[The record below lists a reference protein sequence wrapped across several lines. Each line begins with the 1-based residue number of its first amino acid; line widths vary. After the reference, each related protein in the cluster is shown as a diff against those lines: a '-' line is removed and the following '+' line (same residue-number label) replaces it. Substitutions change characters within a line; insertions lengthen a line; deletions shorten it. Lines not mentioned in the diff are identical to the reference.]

1 MRVLALSP
9 GPLAQQLDRL
19 PALVSLCEQVGA
31 TLQVACAPACRGA
44 WDLVPQVEKILPF
57 DFEAAP
63 TLADWANLLGC
74 VREPD
79 FQVCLNFAEGRQVNL
94 MLSMSHIPTRIASSG
109 FSSTEIVS
117 PGEGWCA
124 QRLASV
130 LKPLGCD
137 LDADRFRLALSSTD
151 LDTARAEQ
159 PAGEGPMLLLAP
171 AGSTGDWPEQRWRS
185 LPEAIAQR
193 LKGLRTL
200 QLNPDLPINRRAAAV
215 ASADVVLSSCPVSQ
229 KLAIYSGVPLV
240 ALGAEPQDLPDRPD
254 IRCLGTPGNLSALA
268 DDEVLQALGF

>member
-31 TLQVACAPACRGA
+31 TLQVACTPACRGA

-151 LDTARAEQ
+151 LDAARAEQ

-171 AGSTGDWPEQRWRS
+171 AGSTVDWPEQRWRS

>member
-9 GPLAQQLDRL
+9 GPLTLQLDRL
-19 PALVSLCEQVGA
+19 PALVSLCEQLGA
-31 TLQVACAPACRGA
+31 TLQVACAPTCRGA
-44 WDLVPQVEKILPF
+44 WDLIPQVEKILPF

-79 FQVCLNFAEGRQVNL
+79 FQVCLNFAEGQQVNL

-124 QRLASV
+124 QRLDSV
-130 LKPLGCD
+130 LKPLGCEM
-137 LDADRFRLALSSTD
+137 DADRFRLSLSSKD
-151 LDTARAEQ
+151 LDAARAEQ

-171 AGSTGDWPEQRWRS
+171 AGSTGDWPEQRWRA
-185 LPEAIAQR
+185 LPGSIAQC
-193 LKGLRTL
+193 LEGLRTL
-200 QLNPDLPINRRAAAV
+200 HLSPDLPLNRRAAAV
-215 ASADVVLSSCPVSQ
+215 ASSDVVLSSCPATQ
-229 KLAIYSGVPLV
+229 RLAVYSGVPLV
-240 ALGAEPQDLPDRPD
+240 ALGAQPQDLPNRQE
-254 IRCLGTPGNLSALA
+254 IRCLGAPGDLSALA
-268 DDEVLQALGF
+268 DVEVLQALGF

>member
-9 GPLAQQLDRL
+9 GSLALQLDRL

-31 TLQVACAPACRGA
+31 TLQVACAPTCRGA
-44 WDLVPQVEKILPF
+44 WELIPQVEKILPF

-79 FQVCLNFAEGRQVNL
+79 FQVCLNFAEGQQVNL
-94 MLSMSHIPTRIASSG
+94 MLSMSHIPTRIAGSG

-117 PGEGWCA
+117 TGEGWCA

-151 LDTARAEQ
+151 LDAARAEQ

-171 AGSTGDWPEQRWRS
+171 AGSTVDWPEQRWRS

>member
-137 LDADRFRLALSSTD
+137 LDADRFRLALSSSD
-151 LDTARAEQ
+151 LDAARAEQ

-171 AGSTGDWPEQRWRS
+171 AGSTVDWPEQRWRS

>member
-9 GPLAQQLDRL
+9 GPLALQLDRL

-31 TLQVACAPACRGA
+31 TLQVACAPTCRGA
-44 WDLVPQVEKILPF
+44 WELIPQVEKILPF
-57 DFEAAP
+57 DFEASP

-79 FQVCLNFAEGRQVNL
+79 FQVCLNFAEGQQVNL

-109 FSSTEIVS
+109 FSSTEVVS

-151 LDTARAEQ
+151 LDAARAEQ

-171 AGSTGDWPEQRWRS
+171 AGSTVDWPEQRWRS

-200 QLNPDLPINRRAAAV
+200 QLNPELPINRRAAAV

>member
-9 GPLAQQLDRL
+9 GSLAQQLDRL

-151 LDTARAEQ
+151 LDAARAEQ

-171 AGSTGDWPEQRWRS
+171 AGSTVDWPEQRWRS

>member
-9 GPLAQQLDRL
+9 GPLALQLDRL

-31 TLQVACAPACRGA
+31 TLQVACAPVCRGA
-44 WDLVPQVEKILPF
+44 WELIPQVEKILPF

-79 FQVCLNFAEGRQVNL
+79 FQVCLNFAEGQQVNL
-94 MLSMSHIPTRIASSG
+94 MLSMSHIPTRIAGSG

-117 PGEGWCA
+117 CGEGWCA
-124 QRLASV
+124 QRLASF
-130 LKPLGCD
+130 LKPLGCT
-137 LDADRFRLALSSTD
+137 LDADRFSLALSSKD
-151 LDTARAEQ
+151 LDAARAEQ

-171 AGSTGDWPEQRWRS
+171 AGSTGDWPEQRWTS
-185 LPEAIAQR
+185 LPESIAQR

-200 QLNPDLPINRRAAAV
+200 QLSPEQPLNRRAAAV
-215 ASADVVLSSCPVSQ
+215 ASSDVVLSSCPVTQ
-229 KLAIYSGVPLV
+229 RLAVYSGVPLV
-240 ALGAEPQDLPDRPD
+240 ALGAQPEDLPDRPE
-254 IRCLGTPGNLSALA
+254 IRCLGNQADLRSLT

>member
-79 FQVCLNFAEGRQVNL
+79 FQVCLNFAEGQQVNL

-109 FSSTEIVS
+109 FSTTEIVS

-137 LDADRFRLALSSTD
+137 LDADRFRLALSSQD
-151 LDTARAEQ
+151 LDAARAEQ

>member
-117 PGEGWCA
+117 PDEGWCA

-151 LDTARAEQ
+151 LNAARAEQ

-171 AGSTGDWPEQRWRS
+171 AGSTVDWPEQRWRS

>member
-79 FQVCLNFAEGRQVNL
+79 FQVCLNFAEGQQVNL
-94 MLSMSHIPTRIASSG
+94 MLSMSHIPTRIAGSG

-117 PGEGWCA
+117 TGEGWCA

-151 LDTARAEQ
+151 LNAARAEQ

-171 AGSTGDWPEQRWRS
+171 AGSTVDWPEQRWRS

>member
-137 LDADRFRLALSSTD
+137 LDADRFRLAPSSTD
-151 LDTARAEQ
+151 LDAARAEQ

-171 AGSTGDWPEQRWRS
+171 AGSTVDWPEQRWRS

>member
-109 FSSTEIVS
+109 FSSTEVVS

-151 LDTARAEQ
+151 LDAARAEQ

-171 AGSTGDWPEQRWRS
+171 AGSTVDWPEQRWRS

-254 IRCLGTPGNLSALA
+254 IRCLGTPGNLSALK
-268 DDEVLQALGF
+268 DGEVLQALGF

>member
-9 GPLAQQLDRL
+9 GPLSQQLERL
-19 PALVSLCEQVGA
+19 PALASLCDQLHG
-31 TLQVACAPACRGA
+31 TLQVACSPSVKSA
-44 WDLVPQVEKILPF
+44 WEFLPNLEKVIPF

-63 TLADWANLLGC
+63 TLADWANLLGS

-79 FQVCLNFAEGRQVNL
+79 FQICLNFAEGQQVNL

-124 QRLASV
+124 QRLANL

-137 LDADRFRLALSSTD
+137 LDADRFRLALSSQD
-151 LDTARAEQ
+151 LDAARAEQ

-240 ALGAEPQDLPDRPD
+240 ALGAEPQDLPDRQD
-254 IRCLGTPGNLSALA
+254 IRCLGTPGHLSALA

>member
-9 GPLAQQLDRL
+9 GPLALQLDRL

-31 TLQVACAPACRGA
+31 TLQVACAPTCRGA
-44 WDLVPQVEKILPF
+44 WELIPQVEKILPF
-57 DFEAAP
+57 DFEASP

-79 FQVCLNFAEGRQVNL
+79 FQVCLNFAEGQQVNL

-151 LDTARAEQ
+151 LDAARAEQ

-171 AGSTGDWPEQRWRS
+171 AGSTVDWPEQRWRS

>member
-137 LDADRFRLALSSTD
+137 MDADRFRLALSSTD
-151 LDTARAEQ
+151 LDAARAEQ

-171 AGSTGDWPEQRWRS
+171 AGSTVDWPEQRWRS

>member
-130 LKPLGCD
+130 LKPLGCV
-137 LDADRFRLALSSTD
+137 LEADRFRLALSSTD
-151 LDTARAEQ
+151 LDAARAEQ

-171 AGSTGDWPEQRWRS
+171 AGSTVDWPEQRWRS

>member
-151 LDTARAEQ
+151 LDAARAEQ

-171 AGSTGDWPEQRWRS
+171 AGSTVDWPEQRWRS

-193 LKGLRTL
+193 LNGLRTL

>member
-31 TLQVACAPACRGA
+31 TLQVACAPACRGP

-151 LDTARAEQ
+151 LDAARAEQ

-171 AGSTGDWPEQRWRS
+171 AGSTVDWPEQRWRS

>member
-19 PALVSLCEQVGA
+19 PALVSLCEHVGA

-63 TLADWANLLGC
+63 TLAEWANLLGC

-151 LDTARAEQ
+151 LDAARAEQ

-171 AGSTGDWPEQRWRS
+171 AGSTVDWPEQRWRS

>member
-9 GPLAQQLDRL
+9 GSLALQLDRL

-31 TLQVACAPACRGA
+31 TLQVACAPVCRGA
-44 WDLVPQVEKILPF
+44 WDLIPQVEKILPF
-57 DFEAAP
+57 DFETAP

-79 FQVCLNFAEGRQVNL
+79 FQVCLNFAEGQQVNL
-94 MLSMSHIPTRIASSG
+94 MLSMSHIPTRIAGSG

-117 PGEGWCA
+117 TGEGWCA

-151 LDTARAEQ
+151 LNAARAEQ

-171 AGSTGDWPEQRWRS
+171 AGSTVDWPEQRWRS

>member
-9 GPLAQQLDRL
+9 GSLALQLDRL

-31 TLQVACAPACRGA
+31 TLQVACAPVCRGA
-44 WDLVPQVEKILPF
+44 WDLIPQVEKILPF
-57 DFEAAP
+57 DFETAP

-79 FQVCLNFAEGRQVNL
+79 FQVCLNFAEGQQVNL
-94 MLSMSHIPTRIASSG
+94 MLSMSHIPTRIAGSG

-117 PGEGWCA
+117 TGEGWCA

-151 LDTARAEQ
+151 LDAARAEQ

-171 AGSTGDWPEQRWRS
+171 AGSTVDWPEQRWRS

>member
-9 GPLAQQLDRL
+9 GQLALQLDRL

-31 TLQVACAPACRGA
+31 TLQVACAPTCRGA
-44 WDLVPQVEKILPF
+44 WDLIPQVEKILPF
-57 DFEAAP
+57 DFEASP

-79 FQVCLNFAEGRQVNL
+79 FQVCLNFAEGQQVNL

-109 FSSTEIVS
+109 FSSTEIIS

-151 LDTARAEQ
+151 LDAARAEQ

-171 AGSTGDWPEQRWRS
+171 AGQHSRPRGGAPHPRWTTAGPHSPRLQHSPLLLLPCSPRASRAGGSPPARSCDGACRRRRRRSWSPLSPTTWPR
-185 LPEAIAQR
+185 AQR
-193 LKGLRTL
+193 RGRR
-200 QLNPDLPINRRAAAV
+200 RRAW
-215 ASADVVLSSCPVSQ
+215 
-229 KLAIYSGVPLV
+229 
-240 ALGAEPQDLPDRPD
+240 R
-254 IRCLGTPGNLSALA
+254 
-268 DDEVLQALGF
+268 

>member
-151 LDTARAEQ
+151 LDAARAEQ

-171 AGSTGDWPEQRWRS
+171 AGSTVDWPEQRWRS

>member
-109 FSSTEIVS
+109 FSSTEIIS

-151 LDTARAEQ
+151 LDAARAEQ

-171 AGSTGDWPEQRWRS
+171 AGSTVDWPEQRWRS

>member
-151 LDTARAEQ
+151 LNAARAEQ

-171 AGSTGDWPEQRWRS
+171 AGSTVDWPEQRWRA

>member
-1 MRVLALSP
+1 
-9 GPLAQQLDRL
+9 
-19 PALVSLCEQVGA
+19 
-31 TLQVACAPACRGA
+31 
-44 WDLVPQVEKILPF
+44 
-57 DFEAAP
+57 
-63 TLADWANLLGC
+63 
-74 VREPD
+74 
-79 FQVCLNFAEGRQVNL
+79 

-117 PGEGWCA
+117 GEGWCSPPGQCA
-124 QRLASV
+124 EA
-130 LKPLGCD
+130 PGCD
-137 LDADRFRLALSSTD
+137 LDADRFRLALSSQD
-151 LDTARAEQ
+151 LDAARAEQ
-159 PAGEGPMLLLAP
+159 PAGEGLMLLLAP
-171 AGSTGDWPEQRWRS
+171 AAQRGLAEQRWRS

-193 LKGLRTL
+193 LNGLRSL
-200 QLNPDLPINRRAAAV
+200 QLNPDLPITRRAAAV

>member
-9 GPLAQQLDRL
+9 GPLTVQLDRL
-19 PALVSLCEQVGA
+19 PALVSLCEQLGA
-31 TLQVACAPACRGA
+31 TLQVACAPTCRGA
-44 WDLVPQVEKILPF
+44 WDLIPQVEKILPF

-79 FQVCLNFAEGRQVNL
+79 FQVCLNFAEGQQVNL

-124 QRLASV
+124 QRLDSV
-130 LKPLGCD
+130 LKPLGCEM
-137 LDADRFRLALSSTD
+137 DADRFRLSLSSKD
-151 LDTARAEQ
+151 LDAARAEQ

-171 AGSTGDWPEQRWRS
+171 AGSTGDWPEQRWRA
-185 LPEAIAQR
+185 LPGSIAQC
-193 LKGLRTL
+193 LEGLRTL
-200 QLNPDLPINRRAAAV
+200 HLSPDLPLNRRAAAV
-215 ASADVVLSSCPVSQ
+215 ASSDVVLSSCPATQ
-229 KLAIYSGVPLV
+229 RLAVYSGVPLV
-240 ALGAEPQDLPDRPD
+240 ALGAKPQDLPDRQE
-254 IRCLGTPGNLSALA
+254 IRCLGAPGDLSALP
-268 DDEVLQALGF
+268 DVEVLQALGF

>member
-117 PGEGWCA
+117 PDEGWCA

-151 LDTARAEQ
+151 LDAARAEQ

-171 AGSTGDWPEQRWRS
+171 AGSTVDWPEQRWRS

>member
-9 GPLAQQLDRL
+9 GPLTLQLDRL
-19 PALVSLCEQVGA
+19 PALVSLCEQLGA

-44 WDLVPQVEKILPF
+44 WDLIPQVDKVLPF

-79 FQVCLNFAEGRQVNL
+79 FQVCLNFAEGQQVNL

-109 FSSTEIVS
+109 FSSTEIIS

-130 LKPLGCD
+130 LKPLGCE
-137 LDADRFRLALSSTD
+137 LDANRFRLSLSSKD
-151 LDTARAEQ
+151 LNTARAEQ

-171 AGSTGDWPEQRWRS
+171 SGSTGDWP
-185 LPEAIAQR
+185 
-193 LKGLRTL
+193 
-200 QLNPDLPINRRAAAV
+200 
-215 ASADVVLSSCPVSQ
+215 
-229 KLAIYSGVPLV
+229 
-240 ALGAEPQDLPDRPD
+240 
-254 IRCLGTPGNLSALA
+254 
-268 DDEVLQALGF
+268 

>member
-109 FSSTEIVS
+109 FSTTEIVS

-137 LDADRFRLALSSTD
+137 LDADRFRLALSSQD
-151 LDTARAEQ
+151 LDAARAEQ

-171 AGSTGDWPEQRWRS
+171 ASSTGDWPEQRWRS

-193 LKGLRTL
+193 LNGLRSL
-200 QLNPDLPINRRAAAV
+200 QLNPDLPITRRAAAV

-268 DDEVLQALGF
+268 DEEVLQALGF